1 MYRKD
6 QDEKK
11 ADGQRYVGLAWHEK
25 HNINGFGGL
34 SGKYMKRLK
43 LGSIL
48 ETKMQKPSR
57 VCRRH

>member
-25 HNINGFGGL
+25 HNINGFGGRTE
-34 SGKYMKRLK
+34 KQRE
-43 LGSIL
+43 L
-48 ETKMQKPSR
+48 ERKNT
-57 VCRRH
+57 HET